1 MGRRRP
7 ARGRHRAG
15 SAARGAAARR
25 PALGRGAGRAGR
37 AHGRR
42 PDLVGRHV
50 AGGDGEP
57 ATHRGR
63 AGPVDGS
70 RAASGKVWRARCP
83 LPAAAPRGA
92 GARARTAPVRGQRD
106 RGAAPV
112 RRAARGRP
120 VRAGRPESR
129 HAGRVQAAG
138 PGRGELGHGARPGGV
153 RDGQGGRRPRHA
165 PERTARVGRV
175 RRGQLRRDPR
185 EPARERVVRSRKGRV
200 YGRRHSQD
208 RALRASGER
217 YPVPRRDRRHE
228 PRAAG
233 EDPARGAGARD
244 RAGGGR
250 RDDPHRR
257 APHRGHQPRSQGGDQ
272 AGALPRRPL
281 LSPRG
286 RHDPA
291 PDARGAG
298 RRSGVAHRLLRPP
311 VRRPLRQR
319 DSRDLGPRARAA
331 SLPRLRALL
340 VSIARPDEATMWSSS
355 GPYLTL
361 GKRGVH
367 PDELRRRMPQAFH
380 RIMEHLQALFKAQVE
395 ALECQQRGDA
405 PGVVAALL
413 RAGRLEEEVDRDIQA
428 RAWYEV
434 ALRVAEA
441 LQDRRP
447 EVEALHALGYVCL
460 ALGEYA
466 AGARHFQRSLAL
478 AEAEFD
484 QAGATAASEGLGDVA
499 LAQGQWGGAQA
510 WYSRGLRLAEAASD
524 APRAGRLERQ
534 LGVMARKQRDLAA
547 AGEFLRRARER
558 FEAAGPPDEMARVL
572 NEQGRLDAQLGRYT
586 AASAAYREALAW
598 AQRAPRD
605 ARLELSIRLNL
616 AELDLEAGR
625 LLEAEAELR
634 RAEQVAIGGPPNPP
648 PAPIYTPLG
657 PLAGAPGDRTRC
669 GFFGQALQL
678 ARAVERAVATQAPVY
693 HADGLFRP
701 AIRA

>member
-1 MGRRRP
+1 M
-7 ARGRHRAG
+7 
-15 SAARGAAARR
+15 
-25 PALGRGAGRAGR
+25 
-37 AHGRR
+37 
-42 PDLVGRHV
+42 
-50 AGGDGEP
+50 
-57 ATHRGR
+57 T
-63 AGPVDGS
+63 GP
-70 RAASGKVWRARCP
+70 
-83 LPAAAPRGA
+83 
-92 GARARTAPVRGQRD
+92 
-106 RGAAPV
+106 
-112 RRAARGRP
+112 
-120 VRAGRPESR
+120 
-129 HAGRVQAAG
+129 
-138 PGRGELGHGARPGGV
+138 
-153 RDGQGGRRPRHA
+153 
-165 PERTARVGRV
+165 
-175 RRGQLRRDPR
+175 
-185 EPARERVVRSRKGRV
+185 
-200 YGRRHSQD
+200 
-208 RALRASGER
+208 
-217 YPVPRRDRRHE
+217 
-228 PRAAG
+228 
-233 EDPARGAGARD
+233 
-244 RAGGGR
+244 
-250 RDDPHRR
+250 
-257 APHRGHQPRSQGGDQ
+257 
-272 AGALPRRPL
+272 
-281 LSPRG
+281 
-286 RHDPA
+286 
-291 PDARGAG
+291 
-298 RRSGVAHRLLRPP
+298 PP
-311 VRRPLRQR
+311 VRVEKALALMPELEA
-319 DSRDLGPRARAA
+319 LAP
-331 SLPRLRALL
+331 LRALL

-413 RAGRLEEEVDRDIQA
+413 RAGRLEEEVDRHIQA

-510 WYSRGLRLAEAASD
+510 WYSRGLRLAEAAGV

-534 LGVMARKQRDLAA
+534 LGVLARKQADLAA
-547 AGEFLRRARER
+547 AGDFFRKARER
-558 FEAAGPPDEMARVL
+558 FEPAGLTEEMAGVL
-572 NEQGRLDAQLGRYT
+572 NEQGLLDAQLGRYT

-634 RAEQVAIGGPPNPP
+634 RAEQVAIGGHVIRRL
-648 PAPIYTPLG
+648 AQIYTLMG
-657 PLAGAPGDRTRC
+657 RLRGAQGDET
-669 GFFGQALQL
+669 GFVFFEQAIEL
-678 ARAVERAVATQAPVY
+678 ARAVERSVATEAQVY
-693 HADGLFRP
+693 HAYGLFRSRLGQQEE
-701 AIRA
+701 ARAYLERARELFDSLGEAVERERVEAELRALSA